1 MFNYYIKKMSLPKE
15 DINKNT
21 KYNERLN
28 FNNSSIN
35 YARMKPNLNSNS
47 ISRVMS
53 NFIDNLSL
61 KQRIIEKELKH
72 HNSTIIKFQKKRN
85 KIMSKNN
92 FILSLSTSKF
102 PLISSRYKDIFLS
115 QNQKK
120 NKVENFNTSCLKN
133 KTSSFN
139 YLDLK
144 EIKKSKSEYKIDNID
159 KNKNDKFFQT
169 SIGRNQKL
177 VKFSSDLIKDNDSNL
192 VNSNIHESENM
203 NTIIKENNTNEE
215 NKLAEIEKD
224 KMNNIMY
231 RLSKISNL
239 NTKISSFS
247 EEENIKEKR
256 SNLKHYSKLN
266 NKKLNNNSKK
276 LYRRK
281 KFKIDV
287 IKGWEFSN
295 GLSFN
300 NFNEKGFIEDKE
312 YQKNVIS
319 NQIDIIIDNTNYFKL
334 NYINILADYIKNDD
348 INQKFLIIL
357 NKLLE
362 ETSALYIEISHLVIK
377 DFESFLYV
385 KHKLPTCSP
394 SEMVDGIEVIDEK
407 LEFGTNIKIL
417 NECTKFLTSSYEIYL
432 VLNIQSNYVIPKKK
446 FIKIRHYLNRARFN
460 INNVVS
466 HSQKYIKELRYEK
479 SIINQFNEQQE
490 LIDKNLKL
498 KNKQYFNCD
507 RNTEGM
513 ERLKDKSKNYQ
524 NVIGHDKMRRLNNL
538 LNTTNNNNNNEYFHH
553 KRSTG
558 KHIDL
563 SDKMFNKIVEY
574 MEPQIKERFEAFS
587 VTQKKISNKN
597 ERKVYKFD
605 F

>member
-1 MFNYYIKKMSLPKE
+1 MSLSKE
-15 DINKNT
+15 DINNNT
-21 KYNERLN
+21 KYSEK
-28 FNNSSIN
+28 FISNNSLIN
-35 YARMKPNLNSNS
+35 CTRIKSNLKSNS

-61 KQRIIEKELKH
+61 KQQLIEKQLKH
-72 HNSTIIKFQKKRN
+72 HNSTIINFEKKRN

-120 NKVENFNTSCLKN
+120 NKVKNFNTSCLKN
-133 KTSSFN
+133 KTTSFN
-139 YLDLK
+139 CLDVK

-159 KNKNDKFFQT
+159 KNKNDKFFHT

-177 VKFSSDLIKDNDSNL
+177 VRFSSDLIKDNNNNF
-192 VNSNIHESENM
+192 VNSNINESENM
-203 NTIIKENNTNEE
+203 NTIIKENNNNEE
-215 NKLAEIEKD
+215 NKFAEVEKD

-247 EEENIKEKR
+247 EEENIKEKK
-256 SNLKHYSKLN
+256 SNLKHYSKIHN
-266 NKKLNNNSKK
+266 IKLNGYHNSNK
-276 LYRRK
+276 LYRKK

-377 DFESFLYV
+377 DFESFLFV
-385 KHKLPTCSP
+385 RHKLPTCSP

-432 VLNIQSNYVIPKKK
+432 VLNIQSNYAIPKKK
-446 FIKIRHYLNRARFN
+446 FVTIRHFLNRARFN

-479 SIINQFNEQQE
+479 GIINQFNEQQE

-507 RNTEGM
+507 RNTDGM
-513 ERLKDKSKNYQ
+513 ELLKDKSKNYQ

-538 LNTTNNNNNNEYFHH
+538 LNSSNNNNNIEFFHH